1 MSDEL
6 ALWNLNFVVAFL
18 VVDFRDFYDL
28 FSDCG
33 F

>member
-18 VVDFRDFYDL
+18 VVDFRDLYD
-28 FSDCG
+28 FSANG